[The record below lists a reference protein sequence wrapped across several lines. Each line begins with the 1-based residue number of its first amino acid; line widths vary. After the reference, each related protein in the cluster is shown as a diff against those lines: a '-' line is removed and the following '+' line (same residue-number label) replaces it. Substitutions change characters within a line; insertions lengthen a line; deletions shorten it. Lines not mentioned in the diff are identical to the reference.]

1 MGKEPKGPPVLSL
14 SASADATT
22 PGQTAKLASPPPPP
36 VTVEDIE
43 EFQDEL
49 RRQKQANNAQ
59 LILQAFVIGGLIF
72 RWFRDRRKGRKP
84 KAPRTP
90 PSSDS

>member
-1 MGKEPKGPPVLSL
+1 LGWFLGLFNRGLE
-14 SASADATT
+14 ATT
-22 PGQTAKLASPPPPP
+22 KGYSALTR
-36 VTVEDIE
+36 VMVRT
-43 EFQDEL
+43 
-49 RRQKQANNAQ
+49 
-59 LILQAFVIGGLIF
+59 VIGGLIF